1 LVRFARAVVRAG
13 RGGTD
18 PTRAAADAAVARRQ
32 RRRRAAAD
40 AEEDEE
46 EEEEAAESDEPEEV
60 ADARRDAETRAAAVQ
75 RLLSN
80 RLQTAALF
88 AAPFSMRFAAG
99 GAACVRDLLRCE
111 LPEWGLRGGADGDA
125 ANPSARVADPRLAS
139 AELPVARPEG
149 GLGEFRFQIEAM
161 LRAMAGSDQA
171 RAGGFGHG
179 LFACDGAAAAAAN
192 AAAAKAE
199 ALADAGAA
207 GSSSS
212 SSSSFSFSRRGG
224 VVAGYGRADPL
235 AKHANPFLTRADA
248 ALVARGN
255 ANGFKGAATPTSEAG
270 TAPDAQPAGPL
281 PQKKLPFDPR
291 FQRGPWD
298 PAGKQP
304 RARQLAPRLH
314 PPSGLKVTRFEG

>member
-1 LVRFARAVVRAG
+1 
-13 RGGTD
+13 
-18 PTRAAADAAVARRQ
+18 
-32 RRRRAAAD
+32 
-40 AEEDEE
+40 
-46 EEEEAAESDEPEEV
+46 
-60 ADARRDAETRAAAVQ
+60 
-75 RLLSN
+75 
-80 RLQTAALF
+80 
-88 AAPFSMRFAAG
+88 
-99 GAACVRDLLRCE
+99 
-111 LPEWGLRGGADGDA
+111 
-125 ANPSARVADPRLAS
+125 LAS

-199 ALADAGAA
+199 ALADAG
-207 GSSSS
+207 SSS
-212 SSSSFSFSRRGG
+212 SSSSFSSSSFSRGRGG

-235 AKHANPFLTRADA
+235 AKHANPFLARADA

-255 ANGFKGAATPTSEAG
+255 ANGFRGAATPTRDAR
-270 TAPDAQPAGPL
+270 TLPPDAEPAGPL